1 MRQHRGWVITG
12 GVVAAWIVCEL
23 ITGSF
28 FSATVLLI
36 AIAALTAIVAMFCRH
51 MGYTPDLRWPRR
63 PASAAQQPAPDYG
76 QSFDAFAPA
85 TPVPAPAAPLPTRHP
100 APAPAPVGAPAGKG
114 QGKGPWVWRE
124 QATGLTVAEG
134 HPVGSAMPTVAEAML
149 APIPAVRLVTNGS
162 RSETTLSGARAGRGN
177 VELALPDVP
186 TISREHAKL
195 RYDDGRWWI
204 SNLGLNGIMLN
215 GTSVDA
221 ERALSDGDTIRW
233 GTRPDAL
240 ESRVEIG

>member
-1 MRQHRGWVITG
+1 MRQHRGWVIAG
-12 GVVAAWIVCEL
+12 GVVAAWIVCDL

-36 AIAALTAIVAMFCRH
+36 AIAGFTAIVAMFCRH

-63 PASAAQQPAPDYG
+63 QAYQAYQASPAQRPVPDYG
-76 QSFDAFAPA
+76 QSFDAFAPR
-85 TPVPAPAAPLPTRHP
+85 PA
-100 APAPAPVGAPAGKG
+100 APAPAPVPEPA
-114 QGKGPWVWRE
+114 GKGPWVWRE
-124 QATGLTVAEG
+124 EAPGLTVAEPN
-134 HPVGSAMPTVAEAML
+134 PVRSAMPTVAEAML
-149 APIPAVRLVTNGS
+149 APIPTVRLVTNGT
-162 RSETTLSGARAGRGN
+162 RSETTHSGARAGRGN

-204 SNLGLNGIMLN
+204 TNLGLNGIMVN
-215 GTSVDA
+215 GTAVEA

-233 GTRPDAL
+233 GSRPDAL